1 MSQAVGLIDT
11 GEGDKAAALQ
21 QQGESVFLSLG
32 EIVEQRIETLAE
44 RERLSAYNGLC
55 AVRVAEIALYIERQL
70 VVLEQTED
78 RADDGGNTARIADHQ
93 ERLAHDVQK
102 IRATIGKNSHQRA
115 DALLGML
122 GKAIH
127 SMRTAVPALKANTP
141 DDSFDHQEA
150 ALAALE
156 AAMTLVSNQG
166 ASAASLAAT
175 LKGAWMA
182 QGHCQRCLQ
191 RQTNRPYALP
201 QQTNPQRIL
210 RQRKSSLSKL
220 PPASRLPPLCARL
233 RPGLRRF
240 AATRTPEPC
249 RSQQNFARELPL
261 ESRAILKIYY
271 ERLAK

>member
-1 MSQAVGLIDT
+1 M
-11 GEGDKAAALQ
+11 
-21 QQGESVFLSLG
+21 
-32 EIVEQRIETLAE
+32 
-44 RERLSAYNGLC
+44 
-55 AVRVAEIALYIERQL
+55 YIERQL

-102 IRATIGKNSHQRA
+102 LRATIGKNSHQRA

-182 QGHCQRCLQ
+182 QGHCQRRLQ

-220 PPASRLPPLCARL
+220 PPASRLPP
-233 RPGLRRF
+233 RPTRF
-240 AATRTPEPC
+240 AARAKPMTPSATLCSITSWPTSFRRHQDAGTVPLSTKILLASC
-249 RSQQNFARELPL
+249 RWNFEQ
-261 ESRAILKIYY
+261 S
-271 ERLAK
+271 